1 MAENREM
8 ERWIEAECKQLQQM
22 KAYAGADPKVQEM
35 DELNRVLAENQK
47 LLTKHARARTV
58 VRVKRLINLLLAVT
72 TVLTLAAIWLPPHGH
87 LVLTA
92 GVALVLTGIALFG
105 GTRPEDWNR
114 P

>member
-8 ERWIEAECKQLQQM
+8 ERWIEAERKQLQQLQQM
-22 KAYAGADPKVQEM
+22 KEM

>member
-92 GVALVLTGIALFG
+92 GVALVLTGIALIG
-105 GTRPEDWNR
+105 GTRPEDWNQ